1 MPVQSALIGENLEW
15 TQRTDFSDFRLIM
28 FKCLA
33 INADEEDILDGMSRL
48 DQAQELL
55 QVGEFLLSHLFVFFD
70 FVAGDRLH
78 CSVLTRD
85 GGYCVV

>member
-33 INADEEDILDGMSRL
+33 INADEEDILDGMLGL
-48 DQAQELL
+48 DQAQEFL
-55 QVGEFLLSHLFVFFD
+55 QVGEFLLSHCIDFFD
-70 FVAGDRLH
+70 FVNADRLH
-78 CSVLTRD
+78 CSFLTWDGHFVL
-85 GGYCVV
+85 